1 MGYRPEM
8 NLGNNEKQ
16 KDVDLGFAWTSTT
29 SGQRRSS
36 SIEGMF
42 WGTMIGEAL
51 ASGRAP
57 HNRQTQLAVYGR
69 PPLRFS
75 LILGRGY
82 PDRHFHFCLIATQAI
97 LRSRSNSEAFLRE
110 FLRRRSWYYFSH
122 PIRSFWSLIARKK
135 TDWNRQTELMSFG
148 IQLAPILQGS
158 GASASRWVQLIAE
171 KTNSEQALPA
181 AQILAKAA
189 QIAILDQRVTNH
201 RVAVWAELES
211 LARDESLSEMMRK
224 MEPMLSQGRSVR
236 MACLLMGWDEKM
248 PADPN
253 AIACLA
259 IYAWL
264 RHSHRFRFVVERSI
278 SSTGCTSAVGVL
290 AGALAGISLGL
301 SKIPKEWVS
310 GIQIAPYDREFLSKM
325 NRRLTD
331 WPHGVDDLHRAPA
344 FPVYPIQQLVRNTGL
359 CISKLVN
366 TVVRAPCAI
375 ASGLRVTKKGK
386 KRPGR

>member
-1 MGYRPEM
+1 MS
-8 NLGNNEKQ
+8 LGNNEKQ
-16 KDVDLGFAWTSTT
+16 SDVDLVFAWISTT

-51 ASGRAP
+51 ASGRAK

-82 PDRHFHFCLIATQAI
+82 PDHHFHFCLISSQAV
-97 LRSRSNSEAFLRE
+97 LRSRSNSEAFLNE
-110 FLRRRSWYYFSH
+110 FLRRRNWYYFSQ
-122 PIRSFWSLIARKK
+122 PIRLLSSLIARNK
-135 TDWNRQTELMSFG
+135 TRWDRQTELMSIG
-148 IQLAPILQGS
+148 IQLASILQGS
-158 GASASRWVQLIAE
+158 GASASRWLQLIAE
-171 KTNSEQALPA
+171 KTNSQSALPA

-189 QIAILDQRVTNH
+189 QIAILDQRVTSH
-201 RVAVWAELES
+201 RIAVWAELES
-211 LARDESLSEMMRK
+211 LARDENLSEMMRI

-236 MACLLMGWDEKM
+236 MATLLMGWGEKM

-264 RHSHRFRFVVERSI
+264 RHSHRFRFAVERSI
-278 SSTGCTSAVGVL
+278 SSTGATTTVGVL
-290 AGALAGISLGL
+290 SGALAGISLGL
-301 SKIPKEWVS
+301 SKIPTEWVG
-310 GIQIAPYDREFLSKM
+310 GIQIAPYDREFLSKL

-344 FPVYPIQQLVRNTGL
+344 FPVYPIRQLVRNAGL

-366 TVVRAPCAI
+366 TILRAPYVI
-375 ASGLRVTKKGK
+375 ASDLRVTKKGK
-386 KRPGR
+386 KRHCG